1 MSLWFLEVTPEN
13 LNTISRN
20 SMVEHVGIE
29 FLEIGEDY
37 IKARM
42 PVDHRTIQPVGPLHG
57 GASVTL
63 AETLGSVGA
72 SLCVDLSKKVCVG
85 LEVNANHVRSVSS
98 GVVFGTARPVHIGSS
113 TQVWE
118 IRITD
123 EQDRLVCIS
132 RITMAV
138 LDREGQVASG
148 K

>member
-1 MSLWFLEVTPEN
+1 MSIWFLEVTPEN

-98 GVVFGTARPVHIGSS
+98 GVVYGTARSVHIGSS